1 MTGLEVADVNIH
13 IASVDME
20 NEKRKVDLS
29 FFSVLGGNYE
39 KKRTERT
46 CI

>member
-20 NEKRKVDLS
+20 ERKKESKPFL
-29 FFSVLGGNYE
+29 FFL
-39 KKRTERT
+39 
-46 CI
+46 